1 MMRYKSI
8 TAFSV
13 FITII
18 ALQLNSL
25 AGPKPKID
33 NDEVRFS
40 VTQHNGKSVLSI
52 EFGDAKILVDEAV
65 VLLKEGKEGKIGV
78 SKNGDVEFRTK
89 DGVIE
94 AEVIKT
100 RNHGGLLE

>member
-1 MMRYKSI
+1 MRYKSI

-13 FITII
+13 FITIL
-18 ALQLNSL
+18 ALQLNSV

-40 VTQHNGKSVLSI
+40 VALHNGKSVLSI
-52 EFGDAKILVDEAV
+52 EFGDANILVENAV
-65 VLLKEGKEGKIGV
+65 VLLKEGKEGKIAV

-89 DGVIE
+89 DQVIE
-94 AEVIKT
+94 AKEIKT